1 MGFAILSTRNGEPEA
16 HVMTAIPLL
25 DVRDLTVE
33 FQTRRGIVTAVRHVN
48 VSVAK
53 GETVAIVG
61 ESGSGK
67 SVTSYAVMRILDRA
81 GRMAE
86 GSVMFTNIDVR
97 QASEDEMRDIRGREI
112 SMIFQNPRAAL
123 NPIRKVGR
131 QIEDVLL
138 EHVKAAPSEVTE
150 KAVEILDQVRIA
162 RPRERYHASPFEL
175 SGGMCQRVVI
185 ALALACRPQLLIA
198 DEPTTGLDVTTQ
210 KTVMELIVELTRARG
225 MSTILITHDLGLA
238 ATYCDKV
245 VVMEKGQVVE
255 TATARGIFTA
265 PEHRYTRK
273 LMRATPRPGVSL
285 RELLPEEE
293 TPPVPGGTITKLPVA
308 DRKPLLVVEKL
319 IKEYPRKGLEG
330 FGGAMSKL
338 MRRGPAPEPE
348 VFRAVDGIS
357 FSVHRG
363 ESVGLVGESGCGK
376 STTSTMVMRLI
387 DKTDGTIMFDGED
400 IGEIPAKQFAKLPMR
415 RRIQMVFQDPTDSL
429 NPRFTAARAIADPI
443 LRLSDIRG
451 RDAVRARCEELALQV
466 GLPVD
471 LLDRF
476 PHQLS
481 GGQKARVGI
490 ARAIALKPD
499 LIILDE
505 PTAALDVS
513 VQAVVLNLLQD
524 LKEQLGMS
532 YLFVS
537 HDLNVVRLLC
547 DRVIV
552 MMAGKIVEEGP
563 TERVLFAPEAQYT
576 RDLLAAIPH
585 PTFEP
590 EHADPARAAAAGS

>member
-1 MGFAILSTRNGEPEA
+1 MLKRITPTNGGKGL
-16 HVMTAIPLL
+16 PLL
-25 DVRDLTVE
+25 DVKNLTVE
-33 FQTRRGIVTAVRHVN
+33 FHTRRGVVRAVEHINLTIER
-48 VSVAK
+48 
-53 GETVAIVG
+53 GETVGIVG

-81 GRMAE
+81 GRIAN
-86 GSVMFTNIDVR
+86 GSVTFSGLDLRTV
-97 QASEDEMRDIRGREI
+97 SEADMREMRGREM
-112 SMIFQNPRAAL
+112 SMIFQSPRLAL
-123 NPIRKVGR
+123 NPIRKIGK

-138 EHVKAAPSEVTE
+138 QHAQVDTDVVSE
-150 KAVEILDQVRIA
+150 KAVEMLELVCIA
-162 RPRERYHASPFEL
+162 RPRERYHAYPFEL

-185 ALALACRPQLLIA
+185 ALALACKPQLLIA

-210 KTVMELIVELTRARG
+210 KAVMELVVELTRERG

-238 ATYCDKV
+238 ATYCSRV
-245 VVMEKGQVVE
+245 VVMEKGRVVE
-255 TATARGIFTA
+255 TANSELIFKKPA
-265 PEHRYTRK
+265 HAYTRK

-285 RELLPEEE
+285 RGLLPEGE
-293 TPPVPGGTITKLPVA
+293 TAKTKTSAPA
-308 DRKPLLVVEKL
+308 RKKRSQMPLLVVDNL
-319 IKEYPRKGLEG
+319 MKEYPRQGQG
-330 FGGAMSKL
+330 SSFAKL
-338 MRRGPAPEPE
+338 FSRTEPVPESE
-348 VFRAVDGIS
+348 LFRAVDGIS
-357 FSVHRG
+357 FSIARG

-376 STTSTMVMRLI
+376 STTSMMVMRLI
-387 DKTDGTIMFDGED
+387 DKSAGSIVFDGED
-400 IGEIPAKQFAKLPMR
+400 IGEIPARQFATLPMR
-415 RRIQMVFQDPTDSL
+415 KRIQMVFQDPTDGL
-429 NPRFTAARAIADPI
+429 NPRFSAARAIADPL
-443 LRLSDIRG
+443 LRLGELPRSK
-451 RDAVRARCEELALQV
+451 VRRRCEDLARQV
-466 GLPVD
+466 GLPVE

-490 ARAIALKPD
+490 ARAVALKPD

-524 LKEQLGMS
+524 LKDSLGMS

-552 MMAGKIVEEGP
+552 MRSGKIVEDGP
-563 TERVLFAPEAQYT
+563 TKRVLVKPQADYT

-585 PTFEP
+585 PP
-590 EHADPARAAAAGS
+590 L